1 MNEKERII
9 ELVRQ
14 KIISMDEALR
24 LLEAG
29 GMANDSSEPTED
41 SAKTKD
47 TKIESKTLVKDDLNR
62 LVRSMVD
69 QAVNAGTSVV
79 KEVAQASNQVV
90 KEVNDSLENRKE
102 TKDRPSFKEQTSDQE
117 EHASY
122 QAKAEAFETKGQ
134 AIQQEIEEANERLH
148 QFNEEKIIIQ
158 QRLRELEILAEIE
171 ELTTEMKD
179 QVKDFTLQ
187 ERAID
192 SEIKHLEQQVE
203 GLYDQQEDLYEEC
216 KENQQ
221 ADPEFKRFIS
231 NSTQVLTEQ
240 AHQFKEEASREGKRL
255 GKQVKDLIKSS
266 LNNFTTKD
274 VNVSFNVPWIKSQVL
289 DHTFSFDGATLTAM
303 DFNVLNGDLQVEF
316 HEGDDILVEAVIKLM
331 GGQDKLTVDL
341 FKEKVTITTI
351 ENKLVFHVDAM
362 NLAMDAKISL
372 PHKLYHSVVL
382 NTLNGD
388 IRVKQMEVNNLII
401 SSKRGDIR
409 LADTKADEVNIDTKL
424 GDVKLKN
431 ISTDIL
437 GLNLVNGDV
446 KIKNSTIQTTSLK
459 NINGDFRIVG
469 PVGNIKASTVNG
481 DCYITKKDIEPANI
495 SLSAVHGDL
504 KVSLLKEQAFTA
516 RGNLS
521 EGQIKHRMS
530 GLDRQEIFDGG
541 KSFIYNRPGHLDQKE
556 VQIDASI
563 TFGDLYLK
571 DGDSETG
578 KEGK

>member
-24 LLEAG
+24 LLEVG
-29 GMANDSSEPTED
+29 GMSNSSSEPTED
-41 SAKTKD
+41 SDKTKNI
-47 TKIESKTLVKDDLNR
+47 KVEGKTLAKDDLNHR
-62 LVRSMVD
+62 VRSMVN
-69 QAVNAGTSVV
+69 QAVNVGTNVV

-102 TKDRPSFKEQTSDQE
+102 TNDRPFFKEQTSNQE
-117 EHASY
+117 EEASY
-122 QAKAEAFETKGQ
+122 KAKAEACETKGQ
-134 AIQQEIEEANERLH
+134 AIQQEIEGVNERLH

-179 QVKDFTLQ
+179 QVKDLTLQ
-187 ERAID
+187 ERVID

-203 GLYDQQEDLYEEC
+203 GLYDQQEALYAEC

-221 ADPEFKRFIS
+221 ADPEFKRFIANS
-231 NSTQVLTEQ
+231 NQVISEQ
-240 AHQFKEEASREGKRL
+240 ARHFKDEASREGKRL
-255 GKQVKDLIKSS
+255 GKQVKELVKST

-274 VNVSFNVPWIKSQVL
+274 VNLSFNVPWIKSQEL
-289 DHTFSFDGATLTAM
+289 NHTFTFEGDALTEIDFD
-303 DFNVLNGDLQVEF
+303 VLNGDLQVEF
-316 HEGDDILVEAVIKLM
+316 HEADDILVESAIKLM

-341 FKEKVTITTI
+341 FKEKATLTTI

-362 NLAMDAKISL
+362 NLAMDAKIKL
-372 PHKLYHSVVL
+372 PHKLYHRVIL

-388 IRVKQMEVNNLII
+388 IIVKQMEADNIVI

-409 LADTKADEVNIDTKL
+409 LADIKANEVNIDTKL
-424 GDVKLKN
+424 GDVRLEN
-431 ISTDIL
+431 IFTDIL

-446 KIKNSTIQTTSLK
+446 KIKNSTIQTISLK

-469 PVGNIKASTVNG
+469 AVGNIKANAVNG
-481 DCYITKKDIEPANI
+481 DCYITKEDTDPANI
-495 SLSAVHGDL
+495 SFSAVHGDL

-516 RGNLS
+516 QGRLS
-521 EGQIKHRMS
+521 EGEVKYKMS
-530 GLDRQEIFDGG
+530 GLDREEIIDDG
-541 KSFIYNRPGHLDQKE
+541 KAFILKRPGQLDSPE

-563 TFGDLYLK
+563 TFGDVYLK
-571 DGDSETG
+571 DGGFETG
-578 KEGK
+578 KEDK

>member
-29 GMANDSSEPTED
+29 GTAKDSLESTED
-41 SAKTKD
+41 SAKTNEI
-47 TKIESKTLVKDDLNR
+47 KIEGKTVVKDDLNR
-62 LVRSMVD
+62 IVRSMVN

-90 KEVNDSLENRKE
+90 REVNDSLENRKE
-102 TKDRPSFKEQTSDQE
+102 TNDRPSFKKQTSNQVE
-117 EHASY
+117 QASY

-134 AIQQEIEEANERLH
+134 AIQQEIEDVNERLH

-171 ELTTEMKD
+171 ELTAEMKE
-179 QVKDFTLQ
+179 QVKDLTLQ
-187 ERAID
+187 EGSID
-192 SEIKHLEQQVE
+192 SEIDRLEQQVE
-203 GLYDQQEDLYEEC
+203 GLYDQQENLYEEC

-231 NSTQVLTEQ
+231 NSTQVLSEQ

-274 VNVSFNVPWIKSQVL
+274 VNVSFNVPWIKSQTL
-289 DHTFSFDGATLTAM
+289 DHTFTFDGEALTAI

-316 HEGDDILVEAVIKLM
+316 HEGDDILVEASIKFI
-331 GGQDKLTVDL
+331 GGQEKLTVDL
-341 FKEKVTITTI
+341 FKERVTITTI

-362 NLAMDAKISL
+362 NLAMDAKIKL
-372 PHKLYHSVVL
+372 PHKLYHSIIL

-388 IRVKQMEVNNLII
+388 IRVKQMEADNLII
-401 SSKRGDIR
+401 SSKRGDIH
-409 LADTKADEVNIDTKL
+409 LADTKVDEVNIDTKL
-424 GDVKLKN
+424 GDIKLKN

-469 PVGNIKASTVNG
+469 PVGNIKANTVNG

-504 KVSLLKEQAFTA
+504 KISLLKEQAFTA
-516 RGNLS
+516 QGKLS
-521 EGQIKHRMS
+521 EGEVKYRMS
-530 GLDRQEIFDGG
+530 GLDREEIIDDG
-541 KSFIYNRPGHLDQKE
+541 KSFILKRPGQLDSPE

-563 TFGDLYLK
+563 TFGDVYLK

-578 KEGK
+578 KEDV